1 MTRIHRFLAM
11 LLLFCLSFQVA
22 ASTLTELCRFEC
34 EKASQS
40 ELIKIGSLS
49 KGSFVSKPEQKIG
62 KVTWTAQ
69 RDYQAQSGM
78 SCEGCSSCQECMPNI
93 ALLPFFNP
101 QLLLFNEQLES
112 LKMGSVS
119 QGEPER
125 PYKPPRRIHT

>member
-1 MTRIHRFLAM
+1 M

-62 KVTWTAQ
+62 EVTWTAQ